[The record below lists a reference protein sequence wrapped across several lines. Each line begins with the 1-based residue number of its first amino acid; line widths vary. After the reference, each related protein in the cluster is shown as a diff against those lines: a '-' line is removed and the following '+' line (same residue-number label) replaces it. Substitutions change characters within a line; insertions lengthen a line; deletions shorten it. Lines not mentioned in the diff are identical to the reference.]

1 MANSLLSEDLLYFFK
16 KKEYVYVGTISSDG
30 RPSVAPKF
38 LIKIYKDFFYLAD
51 FVFGNTW
58 KNLRLNPGVSLS
70 IVNLEDQTGYQI
82 SGSAQL
88 IERGEEYRAI
98 IKDLHKREMFFSVER
113 FIDGLHREKRTKNF
127 EITFPDKLGIIKIK
141 ISEIV
146 KIEPSGNLKRTHAVR
161 RPSALKRRL
170 TGAGKH

>member
-30 RPSVAPKF
+30 RPSVALKF

-98 IKDLHKREMFFSVER
+98 IKEL
-113 FIDGLHREKRTKNF
+113 
-127 EITFPDKLGIIKIK
+127 
-141 ISEIV
+141 
-146 KIEPSGNLKRTHAVR
+146 NLRK
-161 RPSALKRRL
+161 
-170 TGAGKH
+170 